1 MTVPRDQGTGVRRNN
16 RVSSAIG
23 VQMAARRKWTG
34 NFSMKRTRDLRKSDE
49 GLIPFA
55 RRETHDRVID
65 LMKEEQIGKV
75 LDVPTGTGVLA
86 DRLRKMG
93 FQVSCCDINP
103 SHFLVA
109 DLKVD
114 KGDLNQTLPYSE
126 RSFNY
131 IICLDGIEH
140 TENPVQAIREFR
152 RILVRGGKLFLSL
165 PNFLNIE
172 RRLHFLF
179 TGTFSKIPSHET
191 IKNVWK
197 GDLWMAHLSPLG
209 YPLLKFIMEHYGFHI
224 LRLEKDR
231 NKPRMKWLLP
241 MVWLIRL
248 YRPFASQKRRQF
260 YRLDETLSDK
270 IIMGG
275 NTLIIVAEKAG

>member
-1 MTVPRDQGTGVRRNN
+1 VNAWKWLAYFLSEGVIAEGNLSMN
-16 RVSSAIG
+16 RG
-23 VQMAARRKWTG
+23 
-34 NFSMKRTRDLRKSDE
+34 RDLQRLGK

-65 LMKEEQIGKV
+65 MMKEERMGRV

-86 DRLRKMG
+86 DRLRKIG

-103 SHFLVA
+103 SHFLLP

-114 KGDLNQTLPYSE
+114 RGDLNQTLPYPE
-126 RSFNY
+126 TSFDY
-131 IICLDGIEH
+131 IVCLDGIEH
-140 TENPVQAIREFR
+140 TENPANAIREFR
-152 RILVRGGKLFLSL
+152 RILKKQGKLFLSI

-179 TGTFSKIPSHET
+179 TGTSSRIPSHES
-191 IKNVWK
+191 IRDFWK
-197 GDLWMAHLSPLG
+197 GDLSMAHLSPLG
-209 YPLLKFIMEHYGFHI
+209 YPLLKFIMEHYGFRI

-231 NKPRMKWLLP
+231 DKPRMKWLLP

-248 YRPFASQKRRQF
+248 YGLFASQRRREN
-260 YRLDETLSDK
+260 YRLHETLSDK

-275 NTLIIVAEKAG
+275 NTLIIVAEKTV